1 MNIIKNLKQYIVE
14 VKTEAKK
21 VSWPT
26 RKVTIKD
33 STIVIVISLATA
45 AFLGG
50 VDYLLSFLIKE
61 FIV

>member
-1 MNIIKNLKQYIVE
+1 MNIIKSLKKYLTE

-21 VSWPT
+21 VSWPSK
-26 RKVTIKD
+26 KVTVKD

>member
-1 MNIIKNLKQYIVE
+1 MNIIKSSKQYVSE

-21 VSWPT
+21 VSWPSK
-26 RKVTIKD
+26 KVTIKD
-33 STIVIVISLATA
+33 SVIVVVISLATA

-50 VDYLLSFLIKE
+50 VDYLLSYLIKK

>member
-1 MNIIKNLKQYIVE
+1 MNVIKELKQYIIE
-14 VKTEAKK
+14 VRTEAKK
-21 VSWPT
+21 VSWPS
-26 RKVTIKD
+26 RKVTVKD

-50 VDYLLSFLIKE
+50 VDYFLSFLIKE